1 MEQSV
6 SVKVGVVLAGVV
18 GSLGSAVVPSQ
29 AAGTTVQVVT
39 DPQVYEQSAGGR
51 AVIEDFTDDEHF
63 PILSCRLSS
72 GTREEG
78 LQPGDIEP
86 GVVYSTHCSDAAL
99 FELNID
105 GGSFEGG
112 FLDGFHHGERFD
124 KRALRVRFTEP
135 VRAFGFDT
143 NELMGRTFKVRII
156 HSDGR
161 VQVIGGLDVSAGFF
175 QTQFFGFVSDAA
187 DIERVR
193 ILGNGNRT
201 FGFALDNFRFNPAT

>member
-6 SVKVGVVLAGVV
+6 SVRVGVVLAGTV
-18 GSLGSAVVPSQ
+18 GSLGAAVVPSH
-29 AAGTTVQVVT
+29 AAEPAVQVVT

-51 AVIEDFTDDEHF
+51 AVVEDFTDDDHF
-63 PILSCRLSS
+63 PILSCRLDSR
-72 GTREEG
+72 TREEG
-78 LQPGDIEP
+78 LQAGDIEP
-86 GVVYSTHCSDAAL
+86 GVVYSTHCSDAER

-105 GGSFEGG
+105 GGAFEGG

-124 KRALRVRFTEP
+124 QRALRVRFTEP

-156 HSDGR
+156 HTDGE
-161 VQVIGGLDVSAGFF
+161 VQVVDGLDVSAGFF

-193 ILGNGNRT
+193 VLGTGNRT